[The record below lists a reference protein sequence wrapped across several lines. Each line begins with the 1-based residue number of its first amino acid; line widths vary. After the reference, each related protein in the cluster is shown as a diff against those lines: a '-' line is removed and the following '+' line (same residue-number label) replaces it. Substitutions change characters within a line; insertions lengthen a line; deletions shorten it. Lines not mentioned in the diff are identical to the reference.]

1 MKKLFALLLCLC
13 MVFSFMSFAAA
24 EEKVNL
30 TAIQYALENQQTDFN
45 NLWFFQ
51 QVEEKT
57 GVHVDFQVVKDARL
71 GNHDQPDVRFR
82 RISGHDSAQL
92 R

>member
-51 QVEEKT
+51 QVEENAFHPRKVLAAMPT
-57 GVHVDFQVVKDARL
+57 GKPR
-71 GNHDQPDVRFR
+71 PT
-82 RISGHDSAQL
+82 
-92 R
+92 

>member
-30 TAIQYALENQQTDFN
+30 TAIQYALENQQTDSTTCGSSSR
-45 NLWFFQ
+45 L
-51 QVEEKT
+51 KKRPACMSISRSSRMPT
-57 GVHVDFQVVKDARL
+57 GKPR
-71 GNHDQPDVRFR
+71 PT
-82 RISGHDSAQL
+82 
-92 R
+92 